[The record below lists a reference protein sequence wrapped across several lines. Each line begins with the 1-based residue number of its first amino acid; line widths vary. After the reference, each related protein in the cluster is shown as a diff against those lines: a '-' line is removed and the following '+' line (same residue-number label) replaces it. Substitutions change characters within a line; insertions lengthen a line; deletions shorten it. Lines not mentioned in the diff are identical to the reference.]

1 MAFKRSTVRSRPS
14 PPKQRSDF
22 RFSVFYFTFLFQKGS
37 NRQSISRGSPRR
49 SARDIQSGIC
59 EANARG
65 LPPRSRPSP
74 PRQRSDFRFSVFYF
88 TFLFQKG
95 SNRQSISRG
104 SPRRSAR
111 DIQSGICEANARG
124 LPPRSRPSPPRQRSD
139 FRFSVFYFTF
149 LFQKGSNR
157 QSISRGSPRR
167 SARDIQ
173 SGICEANAR
182 GLPPRSRPFFRI
194 RKLP

>member
-1 MAFKRSTVRSRPS
+1 MAFKRSTV
-14 PPKQRSDF
+14 
-22 RFSVFYFTFLFQKGS
+22 
-37 NRQSISRGSPRR
+37 
-49 SARDIQSGIC
+49 
-59 EANARG
+59 
-65 LPPRSRPSP
+65 RSRPSP

-182 GLPPRSRPFFRI
+182 GLPPRFRQFLSNPQTAVNKGL
-194 RKLP
+194 RSFL